1 MDKSVLLV
9 GPAKR
14 EESRILAARLLI
26 LLCLAAA
33 VANALQL
40 RPDASFSAA
49 QAERLIRALN
59 LLPKEAGSASA
70 GDGAPSVAPGELLER
85 RRLRPPA
92 TSTLE
97 AGGAPSGRFDGVVS
111 LAEEELHADYLPWF
125 HSFELLS
132 FCRSQE
138 ISRAWTL
145 IVVAWAFLLLWIGDS
160 LSALCSM
167 LFLILT
173 FSNIIQ
179 MDLVCGGTSAFCYQ

>member
-33 VANALQL
+33 AANALQL

-138 ISRAWTL
+138 ISRACVLGLGATRPSMVLLVIAKL
-145 IVVAWAFLLLWIGDS
+145 IHGAMATFCWI
-160 LSALCSM
+160 
-167 LFLILT
+167 I
-173 FSNIIQ
+173 
-179 MDLVCGGTSAFCYQ
+179 